1 MAESTI
7 SPDIYQRL
15 RDLTTQFAD
24 RAEFLDCVAALKQKK
39 AATFDSVW
47 GSSCALLVAGL
58 KHHFST
64 VLVVV
69 PEPREMDNLFDDLGN
84 FSWRLARYHSPGDAD
99 GERTTGKSINGKSI
113 EGEEASDRNGASGGS
128 ASHHRVYRFPAR
140 VAGIN
145 ATGGVDLEYGDRLR
159 LIKQLLREGGD
170 EVVLATVGALLQPV
184 PRPAS
189 LSAHSRWLKP
199 GDQLDTHE
207 LKDWLIGHGFH
218 QTTAVELPGE
228 FSVRG
233 GIIDL
238 FSPDSVAPVR
248 IELFD
253 DQIESIRQ
261 FDGGTQRSH
270 AMLAEIEL
278 SVAAATPGEQGNLF
292 DYLPP
297 DTVVLLHEPEKLNE
311 QATRYLQR
319 SESHDHLFHWEDVQ
333 RQWARFPLSSAN
345 GLAAGEL
352 GVKWSLPIESV
363 ESFSGDLGDLKLQV
377 ERLGNDALGNPT
389 DLMIL
394 ARVEGE
400 LPRVREILGST
411 ALYNAGR
418 LHLGVGVLHAGFRIR
433 DSQLAI
439 VGCDQIFHRTDLRR
453 RGRKRLSKALD
464 SFMDLRE
471 GDLVV
476 HLAHGIG
483 RFRGME
489 ILEKEG
495 ERTEHLLLEF
505 HGGTKVFVPASKID
519 LVQKYVGGTKSQ
531 PMLAKIGGKTWSKQK
546 ASVESAVMDL
556 AAEMIEI
563 QAERGTRPGI
573 SFARDSEWQIEF
585 EQSFPFHETPDQLT
599 AIEMIKED
607 MQRPQPMDR
616 LLCGD
621 VGFGK
626 TEVAMRAA
634 FKAVDSGYQVAVLVP
649 TTVLAEQHYKNFVER
664 MGEFPIEIGKLSRF
678 CSSSEI
684 KQTLEKLKQGKV
696 DIAIGTHRLVSKDV
710 RFRKLGLVIID
721 EEQRFGV
728 EHKERLKRLKS
739 DVDLLTLSA
748 TPIPRTLHMSLV
760 GVRNISNL
768 ETPPEERTRVETQV
782 LRFNEEFIRAG
793 ILRELNR
800 GGQVFFVHNRVGSIF
815 AMRDRLQELVPEAS
829 FVVGH
834 GQMDEKKL
842 ERAMTDFIAHKYD
855 VLLATTI
862 IESGLDIPNANT
874 IFIDRADRYGL
885 SDLHQLR
892 GRVGRYKNQAFC
904 YLLLDPHQH
913 INPTAAK
920 RLQAIETF
928 SQMGAGFAISMRDLE
943 IRGAGNL
950 LGTEQSGHIAT
961 VGYELYCQM
970 LERAVRKLKH
980 QPQKLSVHVEIDLPV
995 SAFLPDDYIPDRR
1008 QKIDLYRRL
1017 TRMENFQ
1024 DVAQI
1029 REEMR
1034 DRFGKLPIPAQRLLS
1049 LANLKLEAAIWQV
1062 SAIYLQDKYL
1072 VFKFHDRQ
1080 RFAQLTKIRPVI
1092 RLIDDHTA
1100 MVTLK
1105 SLNFTPEK
1113 MLALVKSLLQPNP

>member
-1 MAESTI
+1 MAETTL
-7 SPDIYQRL
+7 SPDVDLRL
-15 RDLTTQFAD
+15 REITTQFSQK
-24 RAEFLDCVAALKQKK
+24 AEFLDCIAALKRKQP
-39 AATFDSVW
+39 ATFDSVW
-47 GSSCALLVAGL
+47 GSSCALLVAAL
-58 KHHFST
+58 KYHFTS

-69 PEPREMDNLFDDLGN
+69 PEPRELDNLYDDLGN
-84 FSWRLARYHSPGDAD
+84 FSWQWKSAAQFADLGHSP
-99 GERTTGKSINGKSI
+99 SV
-113 EGEEASDRNGASGGS
+113 S
-128 ASHHRVYRFPAR
+128 AEQRVLRFPAR
-140 VAGIN
+140 VAGMQL
-145 ATGGVDLEYGDRLR
+145 AGGVDLEYGDRLR
-159 LIKQLLREGGD
+159 LIKELLRGGGN
-170 EVVLATVGALLQPV
+170 EVVIATVGALLQPV
-184 PRPAS
+184 PQPAS
-189 LSAHSRWLKP
+189 LSAHSRWFRP
-199 GDQLDTHE
+199 GNRLDLNE
-207 LKDWLIGHGFH
+207 LRDWLLGHGFH

-228 FSVRG
+228 FSMRG
-233 GIIDL
+233 GIVDL
-238 FSPDSVAPVR
+238 FSPDNVAPVR

-253 DQIESIRQ
+253 DEIESIRQ
-261 FDGGTQRSH
+261 FDGATQRSQTR
-270 AMLAEIEL
+270 LAELEVSIIAE
-278 SVAAATPGEQGNLF
+278 GEPETGSLL
-292 DYLPP
+292 DYLPA
-297 DTVVLLHEPEKLNE
+297 DTVVLLHEPEKLQE
-311 QATRYLQR
+311 QAVRYLQR
-319 SESHDHLFHWEDVQ
+319 SENHDHLFSWEDVQ
-333 RQWARFPLSSAN
+333 QQWARFSLSSAN

-352 GVKWSLPIESV
+352 GVKWSLPIDGV
-363 ESFSGDLGDLKLQV
+363 ESFSGDLGDLRSQV
-377 ERLGNDALGNPT
+377 ERLGVDSLDHAGQGGPA
-389 DLMIL
+389 DVIVL

-400 LPRVREILGST
+400 LPRVREILGTTQLANS
-411 ALYNAGR
+411 GR
-418 LHLGVGVLHAGFRIR
+418 LHLGVGVLHSGFRIR
-433 DSQLAI
+433 DSRIVL

-453 RGRKRLSKALD
+453 RGRKRLSKAID
-464 SFMDLRE
+464 SFLDLRE

-483 RFRGME
+483 RFRGMQ

-495 ERTEHLLLEF
+495 EKTEHLLLEF
-505 HGGTKVFVPASKID
+505 FGGTKIFVPATKID
-519 LVQKYVGGTKSQ
+519 LVQKYVGGTKTQ
-531 PMLAKIGGKTWSKQK
+531 PMLAKIGGKTWARQK

-563 QAERGTRPGI
+563 QAARETRPGI
-573 SFARDSEWQIEF
+573 SFAKDSEWQIEF
-585 EQSFPFHETPDQLT
+585 EQSFPYHETPDQLT

-664 MGEFPIEIGKLSRF
+664 MGEFPVEIGKLSRF
-678 CSSSEI
+678 CSSRDI
-684 KQTLEKLKQGKV
+684 KQTLEKLKQGQI
-696 DIAIGTHRLVSKDV
+696 DICIGTHRLVSRDV
-710 RFRKLGLVIID
+710 RFHKLGLVIID

-768 ETPPEERTRVETQV
+768 ETPPEERTRVETKV
-782 LRFNEEFIRAG
+782 LRFNEELIRTA

-815 AMRDRLQELVPEAS
+815 AMKDRLMELVPEAS

-834 GQMDEKKL
+834 GQMDEKRL
-842 ERAMTDFIAHKYD
+842 EKAMTDFIAHKYD

-885 SDLHQLR
+885 ADLHQLR

-970 LERAVRKLKH
+970 LERAVRHLKH
-980 QPQKLSVHVEIDLPV
+980 QPQKLGAGVEIDLPV
-995 SAFLPDDYIPDRR
+995 SAFLPDEYVADRR

-1017 TRMENFQ
+1017 TRLENFQ
-1024 DVAQI
+1024 DVDQI
-1029 REEMR
+1029 RAEMR
-1034 DRFGKLPIPAQRLLS
+1034 DRFGKLPVPAERLLK
-1049 LANLKLEAAIWQV
+1049 LAYLKLEAALWQIA
-1062 SAIYLQDKYL
+1062 SIHLQDKYL
-1072 VFKFHDRQ
+1072 VFKFRDRQ
-1080 RFAQLTKIRPVI
+1080 RFSQLIKIRPMI

-1113 MLALVKSLLQPNP
+1113 MLALIKSLLQPNP